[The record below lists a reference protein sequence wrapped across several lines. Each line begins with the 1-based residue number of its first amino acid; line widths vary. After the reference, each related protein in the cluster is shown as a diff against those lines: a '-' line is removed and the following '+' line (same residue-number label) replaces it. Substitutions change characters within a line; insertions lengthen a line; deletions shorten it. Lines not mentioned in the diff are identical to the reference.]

1 MNQALPLAISPTLV
15 RLRVADYLL
24 LDSQGAFD
32 GYGKTEL
39 IEGEIFYINA
49 QHRRHALIKTEIYD
63 LLRDGLRTAESSL
76 RPLIEV
82 SVGLSEHDVPEPDI
96 VVISEPDGE
105 GLVPGHSV
113 ALIVEVADA
122 TLQSDLT
129 RKQAIYARA
138 GIPEYWVVD
147 VTGRVIHQMWAPAGE
162 GYAGHR
168 ETVFGES
175 MTAATIDRLQIDT
188 AEL

>member
-1 MNQALPLAISPTLV
+1 MNQVLPLATSPTLV

-24 LDSQGAFD
+24 LDGKGAFD

-39 IEGEIFYINA
+39 IEGEIFYVNA

-63 LLRDGLRTAESSL
+63 LLRDGLRIAGSSL

-82 SVGLSEHDVPEPDI
+82 SVELSEHDVPEPDI
-96 VVISEPDGE
+96 VVTSEPDGE

-129 RKQAIYARA
+129 RKQAVYARA
-138 GIPEYWVVD
+138 GVPEYWVAD
-147 VTGRVIHQMWAPAGE
+147 VAGRVIHQMWAPEGE
-162 GYAGHR
+162 AYAERRLGA
-168 ETVFGES
+168 FGEQIQ
-175 MTAATIDRLQIDT
+175 AATIEGLAADT
-188 AEL
+188 SGL